1 MPATWSKC
9 RPRPAR
15 ASTKSSRFAISK
27 LAAWLPGLRLLLAGL
42 WAGSVWA
49 VSYLAAPSAFA
60 VLDSTQAGNVVGV
73 MLTRLA
79 WLSMVLAPLLWLV
92 SLRCADLDARRRR
105 WIVGLAG
112 GMLACSLI
120 VYLGLQPTMAAIR
133 EAAGPAG
140 VRASPQWGTF
150 AALHGVSQLLYLIQ
164 SVLGAILV
172 VKAR

>member
-1 MPATWSKC
+1 M
-9 RPRPAR
+9 
-15 ASTKSSRFAISK
+15 
-27 LAAWLPGLRLLLAGL
+27 LANLRLLLACL

-60 VLDSTQAGNVVGV
+60 VLDSTQAGSVVGI

-79 WLSMVLAPLLWLV
+79 WLSMVVAPLLALLV
-92 SLRCADLDARRRR
+92 WRAPELDAKRRR
-105 WIVGLAG
+105 WLGWLIG

-120 VYLGLQPTMAAIR
+120 VYLGLQPMMAAIR

-150 AALHGVSQLLYLIQ
+150 AALHGVSQVLYLIET
-164 SVLGAILV
+164 VLGALLV
-172 VKAR
+172 VKSR

>member
-1 MPATWSKC
+1 M
-9 RPRPAR
+9 
-15 ASTKSSRFAISK
+15 
-27 LAAWLPGLRLLLAGL
+27 LANARLLLAAL

-73 MLTRLA
+73 MLTRSA
-79 WLSMVLAPLLWLV
+79 WLASALAVLLGLLV
-92 SLRCADLDARRRR
+92 ARATDLDARRRR
-105 WIVGLAG
+105 WLVGLIA

-120 VYLGLQPTMAAIR
+120 VYLGLQPMMAAIR

-150 AALHGVSQLLYLIQ
+150 AALHGVSQVLYLLESI
-164 SVLGAILV
+164 LGAVLV

>member
-1 MPATWSKC
+1 M
-9 RPRPAR
+9 
-15 ASTKSSRFAISK
+15 
-27 LAAWLPGLRLLLAGL
+27 LANARLLLAAL

-73 MLTRLA
+73 MLTRSA
-79 WLSMVLAPLLWLV
+79 WLAIVLAA
-92 SLRCADLDARRRR
+92 SLAFLSARAGDLDARRKR
-105 WIVGLAG
+105 WLAG
-112 GMLACSLI
+112 LIAGMLACSLV
-120 VYLGLQPTMAAIR
+120 VYLGLQPMMAAIR

-150 AALHGVSQLLYLIQ
+150 AALHGVSQALYLVESI
-164 SVLGAILV
+164 LGAILV

>member
-1 MPATWSKC
+1 M
-9 RPRPAR
+9 
-15 ASTKSSRFAISK
+15 
-27 LAAWLPGLRLLLAGL
+27 LANVRLLLAAL

-73 MLTRLA
+73 MLTRSA
-79 WLSMVLAPLLWLV
+79 WLAIALAVLLALLV
-92 SLRCADLDARRRR
+92 ARAGDLDVPRRR
-105 WIVGLAG
+105 WLYGVIA
-112 GMLACSLI
+112 GMLACSLV
-120 VYLGLQPTMAAIR
+120 VYLGLQPMMAAIR

-150 AALHGVSQLLYLIQ
+150 AALHGVSQVLYLVE
-164 SVLGAILV
+164 SVLGAVLV

>member
-1 MPATWSKC
+1 M
-9 RPRPAR
+9 
-15 ASTKSSRFAISK
+15 
-27 LAAWLPGLRLLLAGL
+27 LANARLLLAAL

-73 MLTRLA
+73 MLTRSA
-79 WLSMVLAPLLWLV
+79 WLAIALAVVLALLTARATDV
-92 SLRCADLDARRRR
+92 DARRKR
-105 WIVGLAG
+105 WLYGLIA
-112 GMLACSLI
+112 GMLACSLV
-120 VYLGLQPTMAAIR
+120 VYLGLQPMMAAIR

-150 AALHGVSQLLYLIQ
+150 AALHGVSQVLYLAESI
-164 SVLGAILV
+164 LGAVLV

>member
-1 MPATWSKC
+1 M
-9 RPRPAR
+9 
-15 ASTKSSRFAISK
+15 
-27 LAAWLPGLRLLLAGL
+27 LANVRLLLAAL

-73 MLTRLA
+73 MLTRSA
-79 WLSMVLAPLLWLV
+79 WLAVALAVLLGLLV
-92 SLRCADLDARRRR
+92 ARAADLDVRRKR
-105 WIVGLAG
+105 WLYGVIG
-112 GMLACSLI
+112 GMLACSLV
-120 VYLGLQPTMAAIR
+120 VYLGLQPMMAAIR

-150 AALHGVSQLLYLIQ
+150 AALHGVSQVMYLAESI
-164 SVLGAILV
+164 LGAMLV

>member
-1 MPATWSKC
+1 
-9 RPRPAR
+9 
-15 ASTKSSRFAISK
+15 
-27 LAAWLPGLRLLLAGL
+27 
-42 WAGSVWA
+42 VWA

-79 WLSMVLAPLLWLV
+79 WLSIVLAPLLWLV
-92 SLRCADLDARRRR
+92 SMRCADLDVGRRR

-112 GMLACSLI
+112 GMLVCSLI
-120 VYLGLQPTMAAIR
+120 VYLGLQPMMAAIR